1 MVTEIRDWFFLL
13 SSRLP
18 DCGRGFCLCPLTRTL
33 GYESCGRFTNL
44 MATIRVIYENGSLER
59 LIEFDPAEAPFQHDG
74 QPGSVLDVLLGHGI
88 HLEHACG
95 GNCACTT
102 CHVVVRQGFNKLSE
116 ASEQEEDLLDRA
128 PGLTPTSRLGCQA
141 VIDDPEAEI
150 VVVVPR
156 YTINQVSESR
166 EG

>member
-1 MVTEIRDWFFLL
+1 
-13 SSRLP
+13 
-18 DCGRGFCLCPLTRTL
+18 
-33 GYESCGRFTNL
+33 
-44 MATIRVIYENGSLER
+44 MARIRVIFESGEPER
-59 LIEFDPAEAPFQHDG
+59 TITFHPNEAPFQHDG
-74 QPGSVLDVLLGHGI
+74 QPGSILDILLGHGI

-102 CHVVVRQGFNKLSE
+102 CHVIVKQGFDRLGE

-141 VIDDPEAEI
+141 VVEDDDAEI

-156 YTINQVSESR
+156 YTINQIGETR
-166 EG
+166 G

>member
-1 MVTEIRDWFFLL
+1 
-13 SSRLP
+13 
-18 DCGRGFCLCPLTRTL
+18 
-33 GYESCGRFTNL
+33 
-44 MATIRVIYENGSLER
+44 MATIRVIYENGSPER
-59 LIEFDPAEAPFQHDG
+59 VIEFDPAEAPFQDDG

-102 CHVVVRQGFNKLSE
+102 CHVIIRQGFNQLSE

-141 VIDDPEAEI
+141 AIEDPGAEI
-150 VVVVPR
+150 VVLVPR

-166 EG
+166 DG